1 MDTIFALA
9 SAPGRAGLAII
20 RVSGPGA
27 LAAASALGAALPQ
40 ARRAYLRRLSFQS
53 EYLDEALVTRFEKG
67 ASFTGEEVVEFSVHG
82 GLATTAALLRALGAQ
97 AGLRLAEPGEFTRR
111 AFENGQLDL
120 ARVEGLSDLIEAE
133 TEAQRRQALR
143 VFSGALGAKV
153 ESWRAALI
161 RAAAL
166 VEATIDFA
174 EEDVPVD
181 VWPEVR
187 ALLAGL
193 RAEWEEESAAS
204 FGAERL
210 RAGFEVAIVGAPN
223 VGKST
228 LLNALAGRDAALTS
242 ARAGTTRDVIEVR
255 LDVAGLAVTLLD
267 TAGLRASEDEIEQE
281 GIARARARA
290 EKADLRLFLT
300 LPGEDL
306 PPDVA
311 FREGDLRLWA
321 KADLGGGGEG
331 GLPISGQ
338 TGAGLSTLLAELGTR
353 LSQRVPAAPTM
364 TRARHRVSVSK
375 ALNLLG
381 LVEAEL
387 SHPNPRAE
395 ILAESLRGAI
405 HALESLVGRVDVEDF
420 LGEIFAR
427 FCIGK

>member
-9 SAPGRAGLAII
+9 SAPGRAGLSVI
-20 RVSGPGA
+20 RVSGPE
-27 LAAASALGAALPQ
+27 AAAAALALGADLPKPRQ
-40 ARRAYLRRLSFQS
+40 AYLRRLSF
-53 EYLDEALVTRFEKG
+53 EGDFLDEALVTRFAKG

-82 GLATTAALLRALGAQ
+82 GIATVAAVVRALSAQ

-111 AFENGQLDL
+111 AFENGVLDL

-153 ESWRAALI
+153 DLWRRALI

-174 EEDVPVD
+174 DEDVPVD

-187 ALLAGL
+187 TILSGL
-193 RAEWEEESAAS
+193 RAEWQAESAAS

-210 RAGFEVAIVGAPN
+210 RSGFEVAIVGAPN

-228 LLNALAGRDAALTS
+228 LLNALAGREAALTS

-255 LDVAGLAVTLLD
+255 LDIAGLAVTLLD
-267 TAGLRASEDEIEQE
+267 TAGLRDSEDEIEQA
-281 GIARARARA
+281 GMDKARARA
-290 EKADLRLFLT
+290 EEADLRLFLT

-306 PPDVA
+306 PPDVT
-311 FREGDLRLWA
+311 FREGDLRLLA
-321 KADLGGGGEG
+321 KADLGGKGEG
-331 GLPISGQ
+331 DLPVSGQ
-338 TGAGLSTLLAELGTR
+338 TGAGLSALLAEIGTR
-353 LSQRVPAAPTM
+353 LSQRVPVAPTM
-364 TRARHRVSVSK
+364 TRARHRISVKK
-375 ALNLLG
+375 ALSLLDM
-381 LVEAEL
+381 VEVEL
-387 SHPNPRAE
+387 SGPNPRAE
-395 ILAESLRGAI
+395 ILAESLRRAI
-405 HALESLVGRVDVEDF
+405 RALESLVGRVDVEDF